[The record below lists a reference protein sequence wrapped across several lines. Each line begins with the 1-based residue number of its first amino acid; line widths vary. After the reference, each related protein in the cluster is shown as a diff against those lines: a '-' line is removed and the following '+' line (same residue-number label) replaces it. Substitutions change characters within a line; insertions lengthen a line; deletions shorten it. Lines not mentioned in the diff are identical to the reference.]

1 MVPPLAW
8 ENHSNTADKISSFIY
23 GDLSAEF
30 NSELDD
36 YIISRQGVKPL
47 SDPVNFKLQDLSDSE
62 RLYNEVGLDRM
73 IDEAL
78 LVSNK
83 VVATTH

>member
-1 MVPPLAW
+1 M
-8 ENHSNTADKISSFIY
+8 
-23 GDLSAEF
+23 SAEF
-30 NSELDD
+30 NNELGD
-36 YIISRQGVKPL
+36 YIISRRGVKPF